1 MPENNLETSFAELL
15 SSSTQGAYRV
25 NTLLTRI
32 GTDGDL
38 EPEHGEPFTAAIALH
53 VHEYIHSLHNMS
65 TDVGFELLYSSL
77 VLLPLFVTKADEHG
91 HFHAEKDALGVNEQ
105 FDFWASVTQ
114 ALRGTSVKATSLPK
128 VAESWSFSPTRSKVW
143 EIGLNTKK
151 AFVTQGLSIT
161 VTNAGYSHEID
172 ISNIGFDFITEG
184 VAYEVDREVR
194 RNGGVPEFQ
203 LDLNMPLHPYLSY
216 RKVVDHLIG
225 RESSAVERI
234 KIGICSLLAPV
245 PSNGFFEA
253 CEAVRLDRFELFEK
267 LVLNK
272 FRKSVE
278 VKIKRVEELS
288 RFFPGEDVMAKG
300 FSLVKELI
308 WSGLNVRTVRPYLEL
323 EFLKEPLSVER
334 FKSIV
339 ARMQDH
345 CVLQQKP
352 EGKVDFYWGGRDVVR
367 VDDSLLQCLGAFQAS
382 LYFTQLHLDAEA
394 RHHSTS
400 SLPESKCPFKGACAV
415 EEIQANPELCEFAP
429 WKQYMIGVNAQPDDR
444 GCWYGVG
451 VRALARKPSVGQA

>member
-1 MPENNLETSFAELL
+1 METSFADLL
-15 SSSTQGAYRV
+15 SSSTQGAYRI

-53 VHEYIHSLHNMS
+53 VHEYIHSLHNLS

-77 VLLPLFVTKADEHG
+77 VLLPAFVTKTDEHG
-91 HFHAEKDALGVNEQ
+91 HFHAEADALGMNEQ
-105 FDFWASVTQ
+105 FDFWATITQ
-114 ALRGTSVKATSLPK
+114 ALRGTSVKAATLPK
-128 VAESWSFSPTRSKVW
+128 TADSWCFSPIRSKVW
-143 EIGLNTKK
+143 NVGLDTKK
-151 AFVTQGLSIT
+151 AFVTKGLNII
-161 VTNAGYSHEID
+161 VTSAGCEHEVD
-172 ISNIGFDFITEG
+172 ISNIGFDFLTEG

-194 RNGGVPEFQ
+194 RNSGVPEFQ

-234 KIGICSLLAPV
+234 KIGVCALLTPA

-253 CEAVRLDRFELFEK
+253 CEAVHSDAFEVFEALTFKRFRE
-267 LVLNK
+267 
-272 FRKSVE
+272 SVE
-278 VKIKRVEELS
+278 GKIERVEHLMQ
-288 RFFPGEDVMAKG
+288 FFPGDDVMAKG
-300 FSLVKELI
+300 FSIVLRLV
-308 WSGLNVRTVRPYLEL
+308 WSGLNVRRVRPYLEL
-323 EFLKEPLSVER
+323 EFLKEPLSSNG

-352 EGKVDFYWGGRDVVR
+352 EGKIDFYWGGSDVVE
-367 VDDSLLQCLGAFQAS
+367 VDDSTLQCLGAFQAS

-394 RHHSTS
+394 RHHSTG
-400 SLPESKCPFKGACAV
+400 SLPESKCPFKGACAA
-415 EEIQANPELCEFAP
+415 EEIQANPELCSVAP
-429 WKQYMIGVNAQPDDR
+429 WKQYMIGFNAKPGEQ

-451 VRALARKPSVGQA
+451 VRALARKTNRGQA